1 MKSQRTFGWI
11 QNPASTMTLQRV
23 VAIFDCQ
30 SEVTEWLLNERIPLL
45 EANGMLHSV
54 EEWKNYASIIQSG
67 KPIPYSILKGKG
79 CGNGERRNAKCS
91 GIVQA
96 VIDAQKYVEVEFN
109 GVKSK
114 IRKPYTDDWTADGF
128 LRWGISVG
136 FIDYDQETDTCKI
149 SDLGR
154 RFIMA
159 DGEAFNNVLGEAYLS
174 YPPACRV
181 LQLLSS
187 GEHLTKFEIG
197 RNLGF
202 TSEAGFTSF
211 PQNIWV
217 QAYNEHPEDRTII
230 RNNYEGS
237 SDKYARMICSWL
249 NEIGWV
255 SISEKQVS
263 EKCGGKEYSCSISQ
277 AYTITALGIANY
289 KRAAGKSSFAQIPKR
304 VFFSMLSTK
313 SSDRDYL
320 RLRRALI
327 LKYTEKEYRSLDQIK
342 QFLASH
348 GLTEDIATVK
358 DDLQGLVNIGLN
370 YAMKSGCYRL
380 ADKIHCLQ
388 IPQQEKTTGKG
399 AISVIKDR
407 IRPVLKNVNP
417 KYLVLIDLSLDGK
430 ANLEFEIQTLDLLTN
445 ELDFKGKHLG
455 GSRKPDGIIYYDTN
469 GLIIDNKAYSKGYA
483 LPRHQIDEMV
493 RYLQENNERR
503 EDINPSKWWNE
514 FGNYVSH
521 FNYAFISSFFTGQFL
536 PRLQEIKNRTGIN
549 GAVLDIE
556 NLLYVAEAL
565 KREELSYHDF
575 FKLFEQNDNIV
586 FRLNP

>member
-11 QNPASTMTLQRV
+11 QNPASTITLQRV
-23 VAIFDCQ
+23 VAIFDFQ
-30 SEVTEWLLNERIPLL
+30 SKATEWLVSERIPLL
-45 EANGMLHSV
+45 EANGMLHNV
-54 EEWKNYASIIQSG
+54 EEWKKYVGIIQSG

-79 CGNGERRNAKCS
+79 CGNDERKNAKCS
-91 GIVQA
+91 GIIQA

-109 GVKSK
+109 GASSR
-114 IRKPYTDDWTADGF
+114 IHKPYTDDWTADGF
-128 LRWGISVG
+128 LRWGVSIG
-136 FIDYDQETDTCKI
+136 FIEYEQETDTCKI

-154 RFIMA
+154 RFITA
-159 DGEAFNNVLGEAYLS
+159 DGEVFNDVLGEAYLS

-217 QAYNEHPEDRTII
+217 QAYNEHPEERTII

-263 EKCGGKEYSCSISQ
+263 EKCGGKEYSCYISQ
-277 AYTITALGIANY
+277 AYTITALGLANY
-289 KRAAGKSSFAQIPKR
+289 KRATGKSSLGQIPKL
-304 VFFSMLSTK
+304 VFFGMLSTK
-313 SSDRDYL
+313 SSDKNYL

-327 LKYTEKEYRSLDQIK
+327 LKYTEKEYRSFDQIK
-342 QFLASH
+342 QFLESN
-348 GLTEDIATVK
+348 GLTEDIATIK
-358 DDLQGLVNIGLN
+358 DDLHGLVNIGLN
-370 YAMKSGCYRL
+370 YAVRNGCYKL

-388 IPQQEKTTGKG
+388 IPKQEKAIGKG
-399 AISVIKDR
+399 NISVIKER
-407 IRPVLKNVNP
+407 IRPVLKSLNP
-417 KYLVLIDLSLDGK
+417 KYLVLIDLSFDGK
-430 ANLEFEIQTLDLLTN
+430 SNLEFEIQTLDLLTN

-455 GSRKPDGIIYYDTN
+455 GSRRPDGLIYYDAN

-483 LPRHQIDEMV
+483 IPRHQIDEMV

-503 EDINPSKWWNE
+503 DDINPSKWWNE
-514 FGNYVSH
+514 FGSDVSH
-521 FNYAFISSFFTGQFL
+521 FNYSFISSFFTGQFL
-536 PRLQEIKNRTGIN
+536 PRLQEIRNRTGIS

-565 KREELSYHDF
+565 KREELTYNDF
-575 FKLFEQNDNIV
+575 FKLFEHNDNIV
-586 FRLNP
+586 FQLNP